1 MVKCSSCGFDNREA
15 KVCGKCGRSI
25 QRYVKALPFREFDEV
40 AKIEKEL
47 SLGNVL
53 IVNLMPFFEG
63 REKIARLDK
72 LQRAIVRL
80 RKCAESIGGGISRL
94 GDERLILV
102 PPPFKI
108 WASKAETKQAKEK
121 PFIESPFLSEEKVPS
136 AGTLARFFAANF
148 SQLTSLLEE
157 AKKNGKLDELKED
170 FSAFSQH
177 DVFAEMAME
186 TGKFRETILAL
197 ERLKDEVGGAE
208 IGFWT
213 LETQLSILCS
223 FKPGFEEYLA
233 ELFFTKER
241 CKNCKREGK
250 AETRCREGLS
260 DYIFDKEFEQFE
272 DESVQK
278 IVEQLKNGVE
288 PKLLEV
294 PKHLQEQWIKFRKL
308 CEAGAQKS
316 D

>member
-1 MVKCSSCGFDNREA
+1 MVKCVSCGFDNREA
-15 KVCGKCGRSI
+15 KVCGNCGKSI
-25 QRYVKALPFREFDEV
+25 QRYVKALPFCEFDEV
-40 AKIEKEL
+40 AKIEREL

-72 LQRAIVRL
+72 LQSAIVML
-80 RKCAESIGGGISRL
+80 SKYAESIGGGISRL
-94 GDERLILV
+94 GDERLILA

-108 WASKAETKQAKEK
+108 WASKPESKQVKEK
-121 PFIESPFLSEEKVPS
+121 PFMESSFLSEEKVPS
-136 AGTLARFFAANF
+136 AGTLARFFVANF
-148 SQLTSLLEE
+148 SQLTSWVEE
-157 AKKNGKLDELKED
+157 AKKNGKFDELKEG
-170 FSAFSQH
+170 FSVFSQPE
-177 DVFAEMAME
+177 VFAERAVE
-186 TGKFRETILAL
+186 TGKFREIIFAL
-197 ERLKDEVGGAE
+197 ESLKDEVGGAD
-208 IGFWT
+208 IGFWI

-233 ELFFTKER
+233 ELFFTEER

-260 DYIFDKEFEQFE
+260 DCIFDKQFEHFE

-308 CEAGAQKS
+308 CEAGARES
-316 D
+316 P